1 MQLVL
6 VHGELRRRHI
16 SLEGVRDVVVV
27 QQLGWRVLVVS
38 GFALILNVLVLA
50 GLALGGVARRQRL
63 PRNVGGLSGLLLHWL
78 LLELRYSID

>member
-1 MQLVL
+1 VQLVL

-50 GLALGGVARRQRL
+50 GLALGGVARGQRL
-63 PRNVGGLSGLLLHWL
+63 SRNVGGLSGLLLHWL